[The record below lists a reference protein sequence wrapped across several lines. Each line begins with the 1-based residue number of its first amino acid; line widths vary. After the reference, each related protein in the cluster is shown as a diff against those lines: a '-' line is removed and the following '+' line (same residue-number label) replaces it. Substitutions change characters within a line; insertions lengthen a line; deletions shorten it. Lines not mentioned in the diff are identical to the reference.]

1 VSAIDD
7 IARRF
12 AGVDIMYRRH
22 GFDSRCIGGVRSYPW
37 RARLVTSKNERCEYR
52 VTAYGK
58 TREEA
63 EQGLVSLV
71 EELDAK

>member
-1 VSAIDD
+1 VTTIDD

-12 AGVDIMYRRH
+12 AGMDILYRRH
-22 GFDSRCIGGVRSYPW
+22 GFDSRCIGGVMSQPW
-37 RARLVTSKNERCEYR
+37 RARIVTSKNERAEYR

-63 EQGLVSLV
+63 ERGLIAAVAK
-71 EELDAK
+71 LDAK